1 MASPPPARQHRARRR
16 ADMSLIGG
24 IRPPIAVLSALLL
37 TLAGISALVLGR
49 VDDAGVPR
57 AVLTS
62 QQHFAEDGAIALR
75 ASIDES
81 DTDVTRSAALFSAG
95 EPVSGDAVL
104 DKLGSTY
111 QKWMGTAVVE
121 VRTGKLVAA
130 RGEAVPL
137 TSVDLSSLSGEDG
150 LAPRMVRQ
158 KNGEVR
164 LLSFG
169 LLTWPGKPQLLLVAS
184 RNLKF
189 PGISLGQ
196 FRSIAVV
203 DAGGSILS
211 SDGIAAPESAR
222 NSIDRKDITQST
234 KQLADFAGQAA
245 RKAQQDPR
253 SSKEPGTSGYQG
265 ISGSLLGG
273 KLQGDRSVAGY
284 ATLAAGEPGE
294 TTTASG
300 LGLSVVAM
308 VKVTEDSGQ
317 AGSPVFGLAAGGA
330 LLVVGALAV
339 AVLLGTVQRPLI
351 RLFLESRRLTRG
363 DLTRPVTV
371 PGYGEAHRIGGAL
384 ERLRRQLLGE
394 SAEATGPA
402 ERPDGLRRVGTS
414 TLLAVSAVL
423 LLAWSAPLMLLFNRA
438 DSTAE
443 VPRQLVN
450 DQRERTDTLSD
461 RVRRALNEGDAD
473 LQSVASLIGDKT
485 SPEAMQTVLERTYN
499 ENKRYRSLYVVDHS
513 GAIQARE
520 GKKPKVIQ
528 PDRVSDKPI
537 RLLGRGGKE
546 PVVVAEAEIPGRGG
560 AQLIGEFRVA
570 FLNALLTRPGLG
582 AVRLVDDR
590 HQVIAG
596 NTGFLAF
603 QSLPEDHLRDLVEAT
618 SQRIGKKPRPGGLLY
633 RENGVRIAAAA
644 PFSGGGAAE
653 SLHLSVV
660 SWQPV
665 NRLDLPAYDAQNR
678 TVLAGVLG
686 AAAAVACLGWMHI
699 VVGRPLRTLAE
710 RAEALADGD
719 RKTVLFPQHHDE
731 VGAVTRSLELIRQQ
745 LQDQRRQQPRRT
757 PPRPPAPQQPTRRQD
772 PPEQQPTRRQDP
784 PEQHPE
790 RQDPPEGRAHQPYT
804 PEQYPPQQYTRN

>member
-1 MASPPPARQHRARRR
+1 
-16 ADMSLIGG
+16 MSLIGG

-37 TLAGISALVLGR
+37 TLAALTALVLGR
-49 VDDAGVPR
+49 VDDTGVPR

-81 DTDVTRSAALFSAG
+81 VTDVTRSSALFSAG
-95 EPVSGDAVL
+95 QPVSGDAVL

-121 VRTGKLVAA
+121 IRTGKLVAA
-130 RGEAVPL
+130 RGETVPL
-137 TSVDLSSLSGEDG
+137 TDVDLSGLSGEDG
-150 LAPRMVRQ
+150 LTPRMVRL

-169 LLTWPGKPQLLLVAS
+169 LLTWPGKSQLLLVAS

-203 DAGGSILS
+203 DAGGAILS
-211 SDGIAAPESAR
+211 SDGIADPASAR
-222 NSIDRKDITQST
+222 NSIDRKDLTASR
-234 KQLADFAGQAA
+234 KQLKDFAQRAA
-245 RKAQQDPR
+245 RRGQQDPR
-253 SSKEPGTSGYQG
+253 SSKEPGSGGYQG
-265 ISGSLLGG
+265 VSGSLLGG
-273 KLQGDRSVAGY
+273 KLLGDRSVAGY
-284 ATLAAGEPGE
+284 ATLAAAQPGE
-294 TTTASG
+294 ATTAGG

-308 VKVTEDSGQ
+308 VKVTEESA
-317 AGSPVFGLAAGGA
+317 AGSPVFGLLAAGA
-330 LLVVGALAV
+330 LLAVGALAV

-394 SAEATGPA
+394 SAEATGA
-402 ERPDGLRRVGTS
+402 AGRPRGLRRVGTG
-414 TLLAVSAVL
+414 TLLAVCAVL
-423 LLAWSAPLMLLFNRA
+423 LLAWAAPLMLLFNRA
-438 DSTAE
+438 DNTAQI
-443 VPRQLVN
+443 PRQLVN

-473 LQSVASLIGDKT
+473 LQSVASLVGDKT
-485 SPEAMQTVLERTYN
+485 SPEAMETVLERTYN
-499 ENKRYRSLYVVDHS
+499 ENRRYRSLYVVDSH
-513 GAIQARE
+513 GEIQARE
-520 GKKPKVIQ
+520 GKKPKVVES
-528 PDRVSDKPI
+528 DRVSGKPL

-546 PVVVAEAEIPGRGG
+546 PVVVATAEIPGRGG
-560 AQLIGEFRVA
+560 AQLVGEFRVE
-570 FLNALLTRPGLG
+570 FFNALLTRPGLG
-582 AVRLVDDR
+582 VVRLVDDQ
-590 HQVIAG
+590 HKVIAG

-603 QSLPEDHLRDLVEAT
+603 QSLPDDHLKDLVAASAE
-618 SQRIGKKPRPGGLLY
+618 RLGKKPQPSGVLY

-644 PFSGGGAAE
+644 PFSGTGSAE
-653 SLHLSVV
+653 SLHWSVV

-665 NRLDLPAYDAQNR
+665 DRLAIPEYDAQNR
-678 TVLAGVLG
+678 TVLAGLLG
-686 AAAAVACLGWMHI
+686 AAAAVACLGWLHI
-699 VVGRPLRTLAE
+699 VVARPLRNLAD
-710 RAEALADGD
+710 RAEALAGGD

-757 PPRPPAPQQPTRRQD
+757 PPPPSGQKQPAPQQP
-772 PPEQQPTRRQDP
+772 
-784 PEQHPE
+784 
-790 RQDPPEGRAHQPYT
+790 
-804 PEQYPPQQYTRN
+804 YPPQQYTRN

>member
-1 MASPPPARQHRARRR
+1 
-16 ADMSLIGG
+16 MSLIGG

-37 TLAGISALVLGR
+37 TLAGITALVLGR

-57 AVLTS
+57 AVMTS
-62 QQHFAEDGAIALR
+62 QQHFAEDGAVALR

-81 DTDVTRSAALFSAG
+81 VTDVTRSAALFGAG
-95 EPVSGDAVL
+95 QPVSGDAVL

-111 QKWMGTAVVE
+111 QKWTGTAVVE
-121 VRTGKLVAA
+121 IRTGKLVAA
-130 RGEAVPL
+130 RGETVPL
-137 TSVDLSSLSGEDG
+137 TSVDLSSLKGEDG
-150 LAPRMVRQ
+150 LAPRMVRLR
-158 KNGEVR
+158 NGEVR

-203 DAGGSILS
+203 DSAGAILS
-211 SDGIAAPESAR
+211 SDGIAEPESAR
-222 NSIDRKDITQST
+222 NSTDRKDIKDSA
-234 KQLADFAGQAA
+234 KQLKDFAQRAA
-245 RKAQQDPR
+245 RKAEQDPR
-253 SSKEPGTSGYQG
+253 SSKEPGSGGYQG
-265 ISGSLLGG
+265 VSGSLLGG
-273 KLQGDRSVAGY
+273 KPAGDRSVAGY
-284 ATLAAGEPGE
+284 ATLAAAEPGV
-294 TTTASG
+294 TTTAGG

-308 VKVTEDSGQ
+308 VKVTEESG
-317 AGSPVFGLAAGGA
+317 GTHSPVFGLAAGGA
-330 LLVVGALAV
+330 LLLVGALAV

-402 ERPDGLRRVGTS
+402 ERPTGLRRVGTGA
-414 TLLAVSAVL
+414 LLAVCAAL
-423 LLAWSAPLMLLFNRA
+423 LLAWSAPLMLLVNRA
-438 DSTAE
+438 DSTAD

-485 SPEAMQTVLERTYN
+485 SPEAMEEVLERTYN
-499 ENKRYRSLYVVDHS
+499 ENRRYRSLYVVDSH
-513 GAIQARE
+513 GGIQARE
-520 GKKPKVIQ
+520 GKEPKVIKS
-528 PDRVSDKPI
+528 DRVSGKPL

-546 PVVVAEAEIPGRGG
+546 PVVVVAAEIPGRSG
-560 AQLIGEFRVA
+560 AQLVGEFRVE
-570 FLNALLTRPGLG
+570 FFNALLTRPGLG
-582 AVRLVDDR
+582 VVRLVDDR
-590 HQVIAG
+590 HRVIAG

-603 QSLPEDHLRDLVEAT
+603 QSLPDQHLKDLVTAGA
-618 SQRIGKKPRPGGLLY
+618 QRLGKKPRPGGVLY
-633 RENGVRIAAAA
+633 RENGIRIAAAA
-644 PFSGGGAAE
+644 PFSGSGSAE
-653 SLHLSVV
+653 SLHWGVV

-665 NRLDLPAYDAQNR
+665 DRLAIPEYDAQHR
-678 TVLAGVLG
+678 TVLAGLLG
-686 AAAAVACLGWMHI
+686 AAAAVACLGWLHI
-699 VVGRPLRTLAE
+699 VVARPLSTLAD
-710 RAEALADGD
+710 RAEALAGGD

-745 LQDQRRQQPRRT
+745 LQDQSRRQPRRT
-757 PPRPPAPQQPTRRQD
+757 PSPQPTAQPS
-772 PPEQQPTRRQDP
+772 PPE
-784 PEQHPE
+784 
-790 RQDPPEGRAHQPYT
+790 
-804 PEQYPPQQYTRN
+804 QYTRN

>member
-1 MASPPPARQHRARRR
+1 
-16 ADMSLIGG
+16 MSLIGG

-37 TLAGISALVLGR
+37 TLAGITALVLGR
-49 VDDAGVPR
+49 VEDAGVPK

-62 QQHFAEDGAIALR
+62 QQHFAEDGAVALR

-81 DTDVTRSAALFSAG
+81 VTDVTRSAALFSAG
-95 EPVSGDAVL
+95 QPVSGDAVL

-111 QKWMGTAVVE
+111 QKWMGTTVVDI
-121 VRTGKLVAA
+121 RSGKLVAA
-130 RGEAVPL
+130 RGETVPL
-137 TSVDLSSLSGEDG
+137 TSVDLSSLKGEDG
-150 LAPRMVRQ
+150 PTPRMVRLR
-158 KNGEVR
+158 NGEVR

-203 DAGGSILS
+203 DSEGAILS
-211 SDGIAAPESAR
+211 SDGIAEPESAR
-222 NSIDRKDITQST
+222 GSTDRKDIKASAKELT
-234 KQLADFAGQAA
+234 DFAQRAA

-253 SSKEPGTSGYQG
+253 GSKEPGSGGYPG
-265 ISGSLLGG
+265 VSGSLLGG
-273 KLQGDRSVAGY
+273 KLLGDRSVAGY
-284 ATLAAGEPGE
+284 ATLAAADPGD
-294 TTTASG
+294 TTTAGG

-308 VKVTEDSGQ
+308 VKVTEQSGGTQ
-317 AGSPVFGLAAGGA
+317 SPVFGLAAGGA
-330 LLVVGALAV
+330 LLLVGALAV

-402 ERPDGLRRVGTS
+402 ERPSGLRRVGTPA
-414 TLLAVSAVL
+414 LLAVCAVL

-438 DSTAE
+438 DSTAD

-485 SPEAMQTVLERTYN
+485 SPEAMAEVLAHTYN
-499 ENKRYRSLYVVDHS
+499 ENRRYRSLYVVDPH
-513 GAIQARE
+513 GEIQARE
-520 GKKPKVIQ
+520 GKEPKVIKS
-528 PDRVSDKPI
+528 DRVSGRPL

-546 PVVVAEAEIPGRGG
+546 PVVVAAAEIPGRNG
-560 AQLIGEFRVA
+560 AQLVGEFRVE
-570 FLNALLTRPGLG
+570 FFNALVTRPGLG
-582 AVRLVDDR
+582 VVRIVDDR
-590 HQVIAG
+590 HRIIAG

-603 QSLPEDHLRDLVEAT
+603 QSLPDQHLKDLVAAGA
-618 SQRIGKKPRPGGLLY
+618 QRLGKKPRPSGVLY
-633 RENGVRIAAAA
+633 RDNGVRIAAAA
-644 PFSGGGAAE
+644 PFSGSGSAE
-653 SLHLSVV
+653 SLHWSVV
-660 SWQPV
+660 SWQPTG
-665 NRLDLPAYDAQNR
+665 RLAIPEYDAQNR
-678 TVLAGVLG
+678 TVLAGLLG
-686 AAAAVACLGWMHI
+686 AAAAVACLGWLHI
-699 VVGRPLRTLAE
+699 VVARPLSTLAD
-710 RAEALADGD
+710 RAEALAAGD
-719 RKTVLFPQHHDE
+719 RKPVLFPQHHDE

-745 LQDQRRQQPRRT
+745 LQDQNRRQPRRT
-757 PPRPPAPQQPTRRQD
+757 PSPQPTAQPS
-772 PPEQQPTRRQDP
+772 PPE
-784 PEQHPE
+784 
-790 RQDPPEGRAHQPYT
+790 
-804 PEQYPPQQYTRN
+804 QYTRN

>member
-1 MASPPPARQHRARRR
+1 
-16 ADMSLIGG
+16 MSLIGG

-37 TLAGISALVLGR
+37 TLAAVTALVLGR
-49 VDDAGVPR
+49 VDDAGVPK

-81 DTDVTRSAALFSAG
+81 VTDVTRSAALFSAG
-95 EPVSGDAVL
+95 QPVSGDAVL

-121 VRTGKLVAA
+121 IRTGKLVAA
-130 RGEAVPL
+130 RGETVPL
-137 TSVDLSSLSGEDG
+137 TDVDTSSLAGEDG
-150 LAPRMVRQ
+150 LAPRMVRL

-203 DAGGSILS
+203 DASGAILS
-211 SDGIAAPESAR
+211 SDGIAEPESAR
-222 NSIDRKDITQST
+222 NSIDRQDITASR
-234 KQLADFAGQAA
+234 KQLGDFARRTARQAQ
-245 RKAQQDPR
+245 RDPR
-253 SSKEPGTSGYQG
+253 SSKEPGTGGGYQG
-265 ISGSLLGG
+265 VSGSLLGG
-273 KLQGDRSVAGY
+273 MLLSDRSVAGY
-284 ATLAAGEPGE
+284 ATLAAPDPG
-294 TTTASG
+294 TATTASG

-308 VKVTEDSGQ
+308 VKVTEES
-317 AGSPVFGLAAGGA
+317 AARAHSPAFGLLAGGA
-330 LLVVGALAV
+330 LLAVGALAV

-371 PGYGEAHRIGGAL
+371 PGYGEAHRIGNAL

-394 SAEATGPA
+394 SADAFGPA
-402 ERPDGLRRVGTS
+402 PRPGGVRRVGTRA
-414 TLLAVSAVL
+414 LLVVCAVL

-438 DSTAE
+438 DSTAV
-443 VPRQLVN
+443 VPRQLVS

-485 SPEAMQTVLERTYN
+485 SPEAMGTVLERTYN
-499 ENKRYRSLYVVDHS
+499 ENKRYRSLYVVDSS

-520 GKKPKVIQ
+520 GKNPKVIKS
-528 PDRVSDKPI
+528 DRASGKPL

-546 PVVVAEAEIPGRGG
+546 PVVVAAAEIPGRDG
-560 AQLIGEFRVA
+560 AQLVGEFRVE

-582 AVRLVDDR
+582 VVRLVDDR
-590 HQVIAG
+590 NKIIAG

-603 QSLPEDHLRDLVEAT
+603 QSLPDEHLKDLAEASAQT
-618 SQRIGKKPRPGGLLY
+618 LGKKPRPGGVLY

-644 PFSGGGAAE
+644 PFSGSGSAE
-653 SLHLSVV
+653 SLGWSVV

-665 NRLDLPAYDAQNR
+665 NHLAIPEYDAQNR
-678 TVLAGVLG
+678 TVLAGLLG
-686 AAAAVACLGWMHI
+686 AAAAAACLGWLHI
-699 VVGRPLRTLAE
+699 VVARPLRTLAD
-710 RAEALADGD
+710 RAEALAGGD

-731 VGAVTRSLELIRQQ
+731 VGAVTRSLELLRQQ
-745 LQDQRRQQPRRT
+745 LLDQRRQQPRRT
-757 PPRPPAPQQPTRRQD
+757 PPPQHPAPQNT
-772 PPEQQPTRRQDP
+772 
-784 PEQHPE
+784 
-790 RQDPPEGRAHQPYT
+790 
-804 PEQYPPQQYTRN
+804 PQQYTRN

>member
-1 MASPPPARQHRARRR
+1 
-16 ADMSLIGG
+16 MSLIGG

-37 TLAGISALVLGR
+37 TLAGITALVLGR
-49 VDDAGVPR
+49 VDDTGVPK

-62 QQHFAEDGAIALR
+62 QQHFAEDGAVALR

-81 DTDVTRSAALFSAG
+81 VTDVTRSAALFSAG
-95 EPVSGDAVL
+95 QPVSGDAVL

-111 QKWMGTAVVE
+111 EKWMGTAVVE

-130 RGEAVPL
+130 RGETVPL
-137 TSVDLSSLSGEDG
+137 TSVDLSLLSGEDG

-203 DAGGSILS
+203 DAGGTILS
-211 SDGIAAPESAR
+211 SDGIAEPESAR
-222 NSIDRKDITQST
+222 NSADRKDITASR
-234 KQLADFAGQAA
+234 KQLKDFAEQAA
-245 RKAQQDPR
+245 RRAQRDPR
-253 SSKEPGTSGYQG
+253 SSKEPGSGGYQG
-265 ISGSLLGG
+265 VSGSILGGELLG
-273 KLQGDRSVAGY
+273 DRPVAGY
-284 ATLAAGEPGE
+284 ATLAAAEPGE
-294 TTTASG
+294 TTTATG

-308 VKVTEDSGQ
+308 VKVTEESGH

-371 PGYGEAHRIGGAL
+371 PGYGEAHRIGVAL

-402 ERPDGLRRVGTS
+402 ERPRGVRRVGTRA
-414 TLLAVSAVL
+414 LLAVCAVL
-423 LLAWSAPLMLLFNRA
+423 LLAWAAPLMLLFNRA
-438 DSTAE
+438 DNTAE

-485 SPEAMQTVLERTYN
+485 SPQAMETVLEHTYN
-499 ENKRYRSLYVVDHS
+499 ENKRYRSLYVVDSS
-513 GAIQARE
+513 GAIQVRE

-528 PDRVSDKPI
+528 SDRVSGRPL

-546 PVVVAEAEIPGRGG
+546 PVVVAAAEIPGRNGG
-560 AQLIGEFRVA
+560 QLVGEFRVE

-582 AVRLVDDR
+582 VVRLVDDR
-590 HQVIAG
+590 QEVIAG

-603 QSLPEDHLRDLVEAT
+603 QALPDQHLEDLVEA
-618 SQRIGKKPRPGGLLY
+618 SAQRLGKKPQPNGLLY
-633 RENGVRIAAAA
+633 RGDGLRIAAAA
-644 PFSGGGAAE
+644 PFSGGGSAE
-653 SLHLSVV
+653 SLHFSVV

-665 NRLDLPAYDAQNR
+665 DRLAIPEFDAQNR
-678 TVLAGVLG
+678 TVLAGLLG
-686 AAAAVACLGWMHI
+686 AAAAVACLGWLHI
-699 VVGRPLRTLAE
+699 VVARPLRALAD
-710 RAEALADGD
+710 RAEALAGGD
-719 RKTVLFPQHHDE
+719 RKNVLFPQHHDE

-757 PPRPPAPQQPTRRQD
+757 PPPRPSAPHQD
-772 PPEQQPTRRQDP
+772 PPEQNAP
-784 PEQHPE
+784 PSHAEPYAPPSRPE
-790 RQDPPEGRAHQPYT
+790 PY
-804 PEQYPPQQYTRN
+804 PSQQYPPQQYTRN

>member
-1 MASPPPARQHRARRR
+1 MASPPPARQHKARLR

-24 IRPPIAVLSALLL
+24 IRPPIAVLSVLLL
-37 TLAGISALVLGR
+37 TLSGITALVLGR
-49 VDDAGVPR
+49 VDNTGVPK

-81 DTDVTRSAALFSAG
+81 VKDVTRSAALFSAG
-95 EPVSGDAVL
+95 QPVTGDAVL

-121 VRTGKLVAA
+121 IRTGKLVAA
-130 RGEAVPL
+130 RGETVPL

-150 LAPRMVRQ
+150 LAPRMVQ
-158 KNGEVR
+158 QQNGEVR

-203 DAGGSILS
+203 DSGGTILS
-211 SDGIAAPESAR
+211 EDGIADPASAR
-222 NSIDRKDITQST
+222 NSIDRKDLTASRE
-234 KQLADFAGQAA
+234 QLKEFAGQAA
-245 RKAQQDPR
+245 RRAQQDPR
-253 SSKEPGTSGYQG
+253 RSKEPGTGGYQG
-265 ISGSLLGG
+265 VSGSLLGG
-273 KLQGDRSVAGY
+273 KLSGDRSVAGY
-284 ATLAAGEPGE
+284 ATLAAAEPGE
-294 TTTASG
+294 RTTATG
-300 LGLSVVAM
+300 LGLSVVSM
-308 VKVTEDSGQ
+308 VRVTEESGRAQ
-317 AGSPVFGLAAGGA
+317 SPVFGLATGGA
-330 LLVVGALAV
+330 LLVLGALAV
-339 AVLLGTVQRPLI
+339 AVLLGTVQRPLL

-394 SAEATGPA
+394 SAEDTGPA
-402 ERPDGLRRVGTS
+402 VRPSGVRRVGTRA
-414 TLLAVSAVL
+414 LLAVCAVL
-423 LLAWSAPLMLLFNRA
+423 LLAWSAPLMLLVNRA

-499 ENKRYRSLYVVDHS
+499 ENRRYRSLYVVDAH

-528 PDRVSDKPI
+528 ANRISDKPL

-546 PVVVAEAEIPGRGG
+546 PVVVAAAEIPGRGG
-560 AQLIGEFRVA
+560 ARLVGEFRVE
-570 FLNALLTRPGLG
+570 FFNALLTRPGLG
-582 AVRLVDDR
+582 VVRLVDDENK
-590 HQVIAG
+590 VIAG

-603 QSLPEDHLRDLVEAT
+603 QSLPDAHLRDLVEAST
-618 SQRIGKKPRPGGLLY
+618 QRLGKKPQPSGVLY
-633 RENGVRIAAAA
+633 RDNGMRIAAAA
-644 PFSGGGAAE
+644 PFSGGGSAQ
-653 SLHLSVV
+653 SLHWSVV

-665 NRLDLPAYDAQNR
+665 DHLPIPEYDTQNR
-678 TVLAGVLG
+678 TVLAGLLG
-686 AAAAVACLGWMHI
+686 AAAAVACLGWLHM
-699 VVGRPLRTLAE
+699 VVARPMRTLAD
-710 RAEALADGD
+710 RAEALAGGD

-757 PPRPPAPQQPTRRQD
+757 PPPVPNPPGTGGARQD
-772 PPEQQPTRRQDP
+772 PPERYAQPPYQEPHP
-784 PEQHPE
+784 PQ
-790 RQDPPEGRAHQPYT
+790 
-804 PEQYPPQQYTRN
+804 QYPPQQYTRN